1 MKETW
6 VIRGICAMN
15 KDVIKLKLTPLNKIV
30 DKQDI
35 HDVADQGISQILK
48 IVQQET
54 IEFQTVIFVSRD
66 EFLKNN
72 YGIGS
77 QILLEAKKI

>member
-6 VIRGICAMN
+6 VIRGTFAMN
-15 KDVIKLKLTPLNKIV
+15 KDVIKLTLTPLNKMV
-30 DKQDI
+30 DNQDI
-35 HDVADQGISQILK
+35 YDVADQGISQILK

-54 IEFQTVIFVSRD
+54 MEFQTVIFVSRD
-66 EFLKNN
+66 EFLKNK